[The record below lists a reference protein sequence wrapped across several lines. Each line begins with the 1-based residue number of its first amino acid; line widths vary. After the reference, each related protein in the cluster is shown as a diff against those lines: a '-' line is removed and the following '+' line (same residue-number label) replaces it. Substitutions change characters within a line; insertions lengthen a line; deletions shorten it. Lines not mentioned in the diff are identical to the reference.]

1 MKTVA
6 FQGES
11 GAYSEEAIR
20 EHFGAKV
27 STLARQSFE
36 GIFAA
41 VGAGEADLGALPVE
55 NSTAGSIN
63 RAYDLLLQHDF
74 KVHGEMVLR
83 VRHNL
88 MTVAGGDGEITHV
101 RSHPQALAQCERFL
115 NERGYVA
122 VPWYD
127 TAGAARDLARDPEG
141 GVGVIASALA
151 AEEYGLEIITRDVED
166 SPDNFTRFFLVG
178 RGEAPRA
185 DHSKT
190 SLIFAVPHAPGS
202 LVAALR
208 ELSDRDINLT
218 KLESRPR
225 RGRTWEYFFY
235 VDFEG
240 HWEEDR
246 CRDALAGL
254 LNRAAFLKSLGSY
267 PAATPSDDP
276 ESDEGQREMLQI

>member
-1 MKTVA
+1 MKTIA
-6 FQGES
+6 FQGER

-20 EHFGAKV
+20 QHFGEEV
-27 STLARQSFE
+27 ETLPRDSFD

-41 VGAGEADLGALPVE
+41 VNSDEADLGAVPVE

-63 RAYDLLLQHDF
+63 RAYDLLLENDL
-74 KVHGEMVLR
+74 KVHGEIILR

-88 MTVAGGDGEITHV
+88 LAAAEFSENITHV

-115 NERGYVA
+115 NEEGYIA
-122 VPWYD
+122 VSWYD
-127 TAGAARDLARDPEG
+127 TAGAARDLAADPEE

-151 AEEYGLEIITRDVED
+151 AEIYGLEILRRDIED
-166 SPDNFTRFFLVG
+166 SSGNFTRFFLVG
-178 RGEAPRA
+178 RGEAPRSER
-185 DHSKT
+185 SKT
-190 SLIFAVPHAPGS
+190 SLIFAVPHTPGS

-208 ELSDRDINLT
+208 ELSEREINLT

-225 RGRTWEYFFY
+225 RDRTWEYLFY

-240 HWEEDR
+240 HWEEEK
-246 CRDALAGL
+246 CRNALAGL

-267 PAATPSDDP
+267 PAADPLADDRG
-276 ESDEGQREMLQI
+276 EGQREILQI